1 MPVFACFWRRQDWLP
16 GSCGCWKEIEKR
28 EVLGFLPLERGF
40 FLDYD
45 RFLAYNNSSL
55 SESWDTMTH
64 SSGWAKKL
72 LPFMM
77 VLVGNVFY
85 ALSVK
90 LFLLPAGLMSCGTTG
105 IALIVNHLTNFSISL
120 FIFLFNVA
128 MLILGWCVLGRK
140 FAMTTVFSSI
150 FYPAALEVLNRT
162 LGDVM
167 ITEYIWLNVL
177 FAGIGLGVSLGLVI
191 RGGASTGGMDIPP
204 LILHK
209 FFRIPVSLTLGAF
222 DFVIILAQAF
232 YHELEDLMLGVLLI
246 IIISIALNKATV
258 IGTTKTEVKIISRKA
273 SEIRAAILTDVDRG
287 VTLLHGMGGYSQE
300 DTDVILSIISDH
312 ELPKL
317 EKLARSIDPSCFMV
331 VTQVKEVWGRG
342 FSYGKI
348 DPEQK

>member
-1 MPVFACFWRRQDWLP
+1 M
-16 GSCGCWKEIEKR
+16 
-28 EVLGFLPLERGF
+28 PLERGF

-77 VLVGNVFY
+77 VLVGNVLY

-150 FYPAALEVLNRT
+150 FYPAALAVLNRT